1 MSSPPVTTTIEPSSD
16 IETENTTHAVLFH
29 THEGVAP
36 EGDREEK
43 PSTVHAMG
51 PLAGGASA
59 AAMSTPPAPC
69 ASVWRA
75 VDTRKEPPG
84 TLSVNSQ
91 MFAPLAVETL
101 YVCRNV
107 GLSA

>member
-43 PSTVHAMG
+43 PSTVFSVATSVFAASTFSACRVISSRRIAMRRSVAVKY
-51 PLAGGASA
+51 PSKAPPVTTTSMRASMIFRLGFLVVA
-59 AAMSTPPAPC
+59 
-69 ASVWRA
+69 
-75 VDTRKEPPG
+75 KK
-84 TLSVNSQ
+84 
-91 MFAPLAVETL
+91 
-101 YVCRNV
+101 
-107 GLSA
+107 